1 MSHWRVSGMS
11 EAFVTLEQR
20 PDLAAQ
26 VRGLSLEVWPEF
38 LRHDA
43 VCGRYW
49 RSLYGTFARF
59 QVLLCDPAD
68 TVIAVGHTIPLVWDG
83 TKADL
88 PSGVDG
94 VLERG
99 VPDSAHGRAPT
110 TLSALAAM
118 VAPSRQRRGLSAAIL
133 QAMRSTAAA
142 NGLTALIAP
151 VRPTLKH
158 RYPLAP
164 IEHYVRWTLP
174 DGSPFDPWVRVHWR
188 LGAEFLQVAPR
199 SMVVTG
205 TIHEW
210 ETWAGMSFPESGPYV
225 VPEAL
230 QPVLIDLE
238 SGRGRYEDPNVWMRH
253 ATGV

>member
-1 MSHWRVSGMS
+1 MS

-26 VRGLSLEVWPEF
+26 VRGLTLEVWAEF
-38 LRHDA
+38 LHHDA
-43 VCGRYW
+43 VCHRYW
-49 RSLYGTFARF
+49 RLLYSTFARF
-59 QVLLCDPAD
+59 QVVLCDPAD
-68 TVIAVGHTIPLVWDG
+68 TVIAAGHTMPLVWDG

-88 PSGVDG
+88 PSGIDG

-99 VPDSAHGRAPT
+99 VRDAEHSRAPT

-118 VAPSRQRRGLSAAIL
+118 VAPRHQRQGLSAAIL

-158 RYPLAP
+158 RYPLTS
-164 IEHYVRWTLP
+164 IERYVRWTQP
-174 DGSPFDPWVRVHWR
+174 DGSPFDPWLRVHWR
-188 LGAEFLQVAPR
+188 LGAEFLQVAPQ
-199 SMVVTG
+199 SMVIRG
-205 TIHEW
+205 TIQEW
-210 ETWAGMSFPESGPYV
+210 ETWTGMRFPESGPYV

-238 SGRGRYEDPNVWMRH
+238 SDCGRYEDPNVWMRH
-253 ATGV
+253 ATGL